1 MNLNLITFED
11 KVQVQERPEFSDNQK
26 VNASDLN
33 QIKDVINNQL
43 FTTIR
48 DLLYPIGIYLEIS
61 DSNFNPNNS
70 IGGTWELEKDGTVLV
85 SSSSEID
92 SVFNKTIGSVVGEEK
107 HTMTIEEL
115 VTHNHTYNRTWGGS
129 SVEDVDGKTQA
140 GYGDASYWSDG
151 TTNDTGNSQP
161 FNVVQPS
168 KIVYRWHRK
177 A

>member
-11 KVQVQERPEFSDNQK
+11 KVQVQERPEFNNNQK

-33 QIKDVINNQL
+33 QIKNVINNQL

-48 DLLYPIGIYLEIS
+48 DLLYPVGIYLEIS
-61 DSNFNPNNS
+61 DSNFNPNNL
-70 IGGTWELEKDGTVLV
+70 IGGTWELEEDGTVLV

-92 SVFNKTIGSVVGEEK
+92 SIFNKTIGSVVGEEK

-115 VTHNHTYNRTWGGS
+115 VEHNHIAEYQGNYGQADAFYGVATNSGAEGGNVRTKTTGG
-129 SVEDVDGKTQA
+129 
-140 GYGDASYWSDG
+140 
-151 TTNDTGNSQP
+151 SQP